1 MRVLREAVR
10 YGYAPFMMFG
20 LTGAAYWVVAN
31 GHSYFWLAPLL
42 ASLTQQPLPPSG
54 SHPSLKSGTITPR
67 TATRR
72 PTCCT

>member
-31 GHSYFWLAPLL
+31 GHSIFLARAAAGHCLRNSLCRRADRTLL
-42 ASLTQQPLPPSG
+42 
-54 SHPSLKSGTITPR
+54 
-67 TATRR
+67 
-72 PTCCT
+72 